1 MRMSGPGFSR
11 PQICATGP
19 GMRSTA
25 SLDAFATAKLDALDR
40 KALRRTPRETRHS
53 DAVTVERDGRRLIN
67 ACSNDYLGLAHH
79 PEVIEAAREATARW
93 GTGSG
98 ASRLV
103 TGGHPLL
110 FELEARLAAFK
121 GTQDCLVFGSGYLA
135 NLAITPALVGAG
147 DLVLID
153 QLAHACLYSGARLS
167 GAQVEVFRH
176 NDMAHLAQLLD
187 AHRSSA
193 RHAMVLTDGVFS
205 MDGDL
210 APLPEILALADTHD
224 AWTLVDDAHGIG
236 TLGGGRG
243 SAHAFD
249 PPALAPLQMG
259 TLSKALGSYGGYLC
273 ASKPVCELLRS
284 RARPFVFTTALP
296 PASVAAAL
304 KALDLIEADAG
315 LCARPLQLAERF
327 CRTLGLAKPVSP
339 IVPVVLGS
347 AERALAVSREL
358 EARGFLVTA
367 IRPPTVPD
375 GTARLRI
382 TFSAAHSEAEVD
394 HLAASLASLTETVE
408 AAQ

>member
-1 MRMSGPGFSR
+1 MTS
-11 PQICATGP
+11 A
-19 GMRSTA
+19 A
-25 SLDAFATAKLDALDR
+25 SLDAFAAAKLDALDR
-40 KALRRTPRETRHS
+40 KALRRTPRETRHC
-53 DAVTVERDGRRLIN
+53 DAVTVERNGQRLIN

-79 PEVIEAAREATARW
+79 PEVIEAAREATAHW
-93 GTGSG
+93 GTGAG

-135 NLAITPALVGAG
+135 NLAITPALVGSG

-153 QLAHACLYSGARLS
+153 QLAHACLYAGARLS
-167 GAQVEVFRH
+167 GARVEVFRH
-176 NDMAHLAQLLD
+176 NDTAHLEDLLVR
-187 AHRSSA
+187 HRHEA

-205 MDGDL
+205 MDGDM
-210 APLPEILALADTHD
+210 APLPAILALADGHD

-236 TLGGGRG
+236 ILGGGRG
-243 SAHAFD
+243 SAHAFR
-249 PPALAPLQMG
+249 PPAEAPLQMG

-273 ASKPVCELLRS
+273 ASHTVCELLRS

-296 PASVAAAL
+296 PASAAAAL
-304 KALDLIEADAG
+304 KALDLIEADAEM
-315 LCARPLQLAERF
+315 CARPLRLAERF
-327 CRTLGLAKPVSP
+327 CSALGLVKPVSP

-347 AERALAVSREL
+347 AERALGVSKEL

-367 IRPPTVPD
+367 IRPPTVPE

-382 TFSAAHSEAEVD
+382 TFSAAHSEADVD
-394 HLAASLASLTETVE
+394 RLAASLASLTESVE

>member
-1 MRMSGPGFSR
+1 MTSHR
-11 PQICATGP
+11 
-19 GMRSTA
+19 
-25 SLDAFATAKLDALDR
+25 SLDDFAAGKLAALDR
-40 KALRRTPRETRHS
+40 KALRRTPRETRHR

-110 FELEARLAAFK
+110 FELEARRAAFK
-121 GTQDCLVFGSGYLA
+121 GTEDCVIFGSGYLA

-147 DLVLID
+147 DLILID
-153 QLAHACLYSGARLS
+153 QLAHACLYAGARLS

-176 NDMAHLAQLLD
+176 NDTAHLAALLEQN
-187 AHRSSA
+187 RRVA

-210 APLPEILALADTHD
+210 APLPEILALAEAHN

-236 TLGGGRG
+236 VLGQGRG
-243 SAHAFD
+243 SAHAFS
-249 PPALAPLQMG
+249 PTAEAPLQMG

-273 ASKPVCELLRS
+273 ASRTVCDLLRS
-284 RARPFVFTTALP
+284 RARPLVFTTALP

-315 LCARPLQLAERF
+315 LCERPLVLARRF
-327 CRTLGLAKPVSP
+327 CRALGLADPVSP
-339 IVPVVLGS
+339 IVPVVLGE

-367 IRPPTVPD
+367 IRPPTVPE
-375 GTARLRI
+375 GTARLRV
-382 TFSAAHSEAEVD
+382 TFSAAHSEADVD
-394 HLAASLASLTETVE
+394 RLAASLASLTETVE